1 VSVSRTTKPNLL
13 GLSRV
18 GLEEFFAAR
27 GERAYRAVQVMKW
40 IHRRGLTDFQAM
52 TDLSLRL
59 RIELCETAEIVVPQ
73 CAAEQIS
80 SDGTIKWLLKL
91 DGENAIETVY
101 IPEPGR
107 GTLCISSQVGCAL
120 DCTFCATARQ
130 GFNRNLSAAEI
141 IGQLWFARQA
151 LLARGDGNP
160 GVTNVVM
167 MGMGEPL
174 LNFDNVI
181 EAMRLM
187 MDDYAYGI
195 GKRKVTLS
203 TSGVVPA
210 IDRLKDT
217 LDVSLAVSLHAP
229 DDALRTRLVPLNRK
243 YPIEQLLAAC
253 RRYVDSKDRKTLV
266 TFEYVMLAGINDSPA
281 HARQLAALLRALPAK
296 VNLIPFNPFAG
307 ANYRRSDEI
316 AIERFQSIL
325 HERGLRT
332 VTRKTRGE
340 DISAACGQLAGRVQD
355 RSHRQRHFVRV
366 AARARPEATA

>member
-13 GLSRV
+13 GLSRA

-52 TDLSLRL
+52 SDLSLQL
-59 RIELCETAEIVVPQ
+59 RIELYETAEIVVPQ
-73 CAAEQIS
+73 CAAEQMS

-107 GTLCISSQVGCAL
+107 GTLCVSSQVGCAL

-141 IGQLWFARQA
+141 IGQLWFARQT

-174 LNFDNVI
+174 LNFDNVV

-253 RRYVDSKDRKTLV
+253 RRYVDSKGRKALV
-266 TFEYVMLAGINDSPA
+266 TFEYVMLAGVNDSPA

-307 ANYRRSDEI
+307 ADYRRSDEI
-316 AIERFQSIL
+316 AIERFLSIL
-325 HERGLRT
+325 HDRGLRT
-332 VTRKTRGE
+332 VTRKTRGG
-340 DISAACGQLAGRVQD
+340 DISAGCGQLAGRVHD
-355 RSHRQRHFVRV
+355 RSHRQRHFVRLY
-366 AARARPEATA
+366 ARARPEATA